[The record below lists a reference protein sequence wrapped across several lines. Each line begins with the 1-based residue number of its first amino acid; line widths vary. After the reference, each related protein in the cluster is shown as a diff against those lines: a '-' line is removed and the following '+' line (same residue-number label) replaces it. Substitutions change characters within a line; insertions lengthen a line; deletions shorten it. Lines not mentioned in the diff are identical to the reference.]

1 MTTTIKEVTQ
11 MNRLPVESFHTILP
25 CRRWDACVS
34 FYRDVLEFEAV
45 DIRPGF
51 IELEV
56 APGSRLGLLRRAKCD
71 NPESRDDSV
80 ILTFRVGDVDKIHNI
95 LSARCEEISQ
105 VKSHPWGAR
114 LFELRDP
121 EGRRLEF
128 WTPQ

>member
-1 MTTTIKEVTQ
+1 MKG
-11 MNRLPVESFHTILP
+11 LPVESFHTILP

-56 APGSRLGLLRRAKCD
+56 APGSWLGLLRRAKCD

>member
-1 MTTTIKEVTQ
+1 MSG
-11 MNRLPVESFHTILP
+11 LPVESFHTILP

-34 FYRDVLEFEAV
+34 FYRDVLGFEAV

-51 IELEV
+51 IEVEV
-56 APGSRLGLLRRAKCD
+56 GSGCRIGLLRRTNYD
-71 NPESRDDSV
+71 DPESRDASV
-80 ILTFRVGDVDKIHNI
+80 ILTFRVGNVDKIHSV
-95 LSARCEEISQ
+95 LSARCKEVSR
-105 VKSHPWGAR
+105 VKPHPWGAR